1 MPNFFINVKEK
12 GAKKAE
18 KNIRGLNASLG
29 GLASKAALAAGS
41 FFGANMLLSGMR
53 QAIKL
58 AGEQEA
64 AEKALETALGGTSRA
79 LLDQASALQEI
90 SVFGDE
96 AIIRQQAFL
105 GSLKFTEDQIRS
117 IIPVAMD
124 LAAATG
130 MTLESAV
137 RNTAKTFSGLAGEL
151 GELVPQL
158 RGLTKEQMMAGD
170 AVTVMGDLFGGQA
183 TSQVETMSGKLEQ
196 MENAAG
202 DTMEALG
209 NLASKAVIPLS
220 GHLKTAAEN
229 ATIFINSLAED
240 NDDIEKNT
248 ITAERNSLVYES
260 LGNAY
265 DLLSSKIGEYMVSS
279 SPFRQHQADLI
290 QQSEDYKQSIMG
302 QIEQLDRI
310 NESELRRS
318 DNKTNYLE
326 IIKKSEKIEV
336 ESATLAQ
343 KTAIMKEAAIKAE
356 LKGYAMTSGSAEDAM
371 KNVVKA
377 ESMEAVA
384 GLISSILRT
393 VPFPLSAVLAAGA
406 GATASNLIDK
416 GLANFATGADFVTSG
431 PQMMMVGDNPS
442 GQERVQVTPLGGD
455 PNINGPQ
462 GGGSVVV
469 NVSGNVMSQDYV
481 EGELAE
487 QIKEAIRRG
496 NDFGIG

>member
-1 MPNFFINVKEK
+1 
-12 GAKKAE
+12 
-18 KNIRGLNASLG
+18 
-29 GLASKAALAAGS
+29 
-41 FFGANMLLSGMR
+41 
-53 QAIKL
+53 
-58 AGEQEA
+58 
-64 AEKALETALGGTSRA
+64 
-79 LLDQASALQEI
+79 
-90 SVFGDE
+90 
-96 AIIRQQAFL
+96 
-105 GSLKFTEDQIRS
+105 
-117 IIPVAMD
+117 
-124 LAAATG
+124 
-130 MTLESAV
+130 
-137 RNTAKTFSGLAGEL
+137 
-151 GELVPQL
+151 
-158 RGLTKEQMMAGD
+158 
-170 AVTVMGDLFGGQA
+170 
-183 TSQVETMSGKLEQ
+183 
-196 MENAAG
+196 
-202 DTMEALG
+202 
-209 NLASKAVIPLS
+209 
-220 GHLKTAAEN
+220 
-229 ATIFINSLAED
+229 
-240 NDDIEKNT
+240 
-248 ITAERNSLVYES
+248 
-260 LGNAY
+260 
-265 DLLSSKIGEYMVSS
+265 MVSS